1 MALRDDWG
9 LASCSAR
16 QIPRLFALV
25 SSQSN
30 FKTDSK
36 HGDISA
42 GYQSLWA
49 TERKGSSSSRR
60 RRRRK
65 EGESQP

>member
-9 LASCSAR
+9 LASCNAR
-16 QIPRLFALV
+16 QIPMLFALV
-25 SSQSN
+25 SSQPN

-36 HGDISA
+36 HGEISA
-42 GYQSLWA
+42 GYQCLWA
-49 TERKGSSSSRR
+49 KKRKGSSSSRR
-60 RRRRK
+60 RRRK